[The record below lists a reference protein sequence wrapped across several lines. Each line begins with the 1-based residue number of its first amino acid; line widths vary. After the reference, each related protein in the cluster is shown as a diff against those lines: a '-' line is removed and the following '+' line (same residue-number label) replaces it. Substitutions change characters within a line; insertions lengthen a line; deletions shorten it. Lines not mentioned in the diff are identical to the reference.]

1 MTEATNPWPEAH
13 LALSALAVDPNG
25 LKGMTLRARAG
36 PVRQAFEALIAQ
48 IPEPQT
54 RIHPNLADA
63 ELYGGLDVSA
73 TLATQTLSRHAG
85 VVDAPGLL
93 VLPMAERTT
102 PGLAAR
108 LSQLLDSDAG
118 HSLIL
123 LDESAEED
131 EHTPAAL
138 RDRLA
143 FFMDFDRLS
152 FRAIQDTPLDLAA
165 IRAARLALPTTRALP
180 EHVMQLTAVAAQFGI
195 DSLRAPILALRT
207 ARALAALAGRS
218 TVSDDDVTRAA
229 ELLFAHRA
237 TRLPA
242 EPEEDEAQPSEPEP
256 RPDQAESEGDSSQ
269 TSDMPPLDD
278 MIIEAIAARLPA
290 DLLDKTAAPKPSG
303 GFQGSGA
310 GAQRK
315 GNARGRPLP
324 SRPGRLGGNTRIDL
338 IATLRAA
345 APFQPMR
352 RAAMGQTDR
361 LVIYPSDIRV
371 RRYQDRSDR
380 VLIFVVDA
388 SGSAAMSRLA
398 EAKGAV
404 ELLLARAYAKR
415 DQVALI
421 AFRGTQAELLLPP
434 TRSLVQAKRR
444 LAALPAGGGTPL
456 ALALRQAVEV
466 AQMGTHH
473 GLSPSL
479 VLLTDGRA
487 NITLMGEP
495 GRAQA
500 AQDAQT
506 TAQIVAA
513 AHIPSV
519 VIDTATRPGPDS
531 ANLAAWL
538 GGHYLPLPRAD
549 AHKISQAADAAL
561 GG

>member
-1 MTEATNPWPEAH
+1 MTDDTNPWPEAH
-13 LALSALAVDPNG
+13 LALSVLAVDPNG
-25 LKGMTLRARAG
+25 LKGITLRARAG
-36 PVRQAFEALIAQ
+36 PVRQAFEGLIAQ
-48 IPEPQT
+48 IPEPQY
-54 RIHPNLADA
+54 RIYPTLSDA

-73 TLATQTLSRHAG
+73 TLATQTLALHAG
-85 VVDAPGLL
+85 IADTPGLM
-93 VLPMAERTT
+93 VLPMAERTPT
-102 PGLAAR
+102 GLAAR

-123 LDESAEED
+123 LDESADPD
-131 EHTPAAL
+131 ETTPAAL

-143 FFMDFDRLS
+143 FFMDFDGLS
-152 FRAIQDTPLDLAA
+152 FRTIQDVPLDKPAILAA
-165 IRAARLALPTTRALP
+165 RAALASTRTLP

-195 DSLRAPILALRT
+195 NSLRAPILALRA
-207 ARALAALAGRS
+207 ARALAALAGRG
-218 TVSDDDVTRAA
+218 TAADDDVTHAA
-229 ELLFAHRA
+229 ELVFAHRA
-237 TRLPA
+237 TCLPM
-242 EPEEDEAQPSEPEP
+242 EPEQDDPATQEPERQP
-256 RPDQAESEGDSSQ
+256 NDDHSDGDTGQ
-269 TSDMPPLDD
+269 PEDMPTLDD
-278 MIIEAIAARLPA
+278 LIIEAIAARLPA
-290 DLLDKTAAPKPSG
+290 DLLDQAEARKPSG

-324 SRPGRLGGNTRIDL
+324 SRPGRLGDGTRIDL
-338 IATLRAA
+338 IATLRSA
-345 APFQPMR
+345 APFQPLR
-352 RAAMGQTDR
+352 RAAMGQTER

-371 RRYQDRSDR
+371 RRFQDRSDR

-388 SGSAAMSRLA
+388 SGSAAMSRMA

-421 AFRGTQAELLLPP
+421 AFRGAQAELLLPP

-456 ALALRQAVEV
+456 ALALREAGEI
-466 AQMGTHH
+466 ATLGTRH

-479 VLLTDGRA
+479 IFLTDGRA
-487 NITLMGEP
+487 NITLTGEP

-506 TAQIVAA
+506 TAQILAGA
-513 AHIPSV
+513 GIPAV
-519 VIDTATRPGPDS
+519 VIDTAARPGQDS
-531 ANLAAWL
+531 ANLAKWL
-538 GGHYLPLPRAD
+538 GGTYLPLPRAD